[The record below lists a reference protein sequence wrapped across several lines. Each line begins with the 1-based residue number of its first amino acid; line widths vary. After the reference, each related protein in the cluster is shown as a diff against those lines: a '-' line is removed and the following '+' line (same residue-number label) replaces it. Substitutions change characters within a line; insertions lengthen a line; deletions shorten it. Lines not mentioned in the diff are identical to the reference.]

1 MNTDRCIVL
10 QNRDNTVTVTP
21 VGARC
26 MQWTHHP
33 SGAQIFHCDSEP
45 ILSGIPLLF
54 PVNRIDG
61 GRFVCCGTEYRLPV
75 NDPATGCSLHG
86 TIRSDV
92 FSVTERAAFSCTLR
106 YDSNGEYFGFPQHFS
121 LSVTYTLEADSLRQ
135 TVTLSNI
142 SGPPLPV
149 LLGFH
154 TAFAIPPVP
163 HTDADDMRVM
173 ADLAA
178 SVSRSER
185 HLTVGRTPPD
195 DVFDALCTGTYRPG
209 IPISR
214 QFLAGENG
222 TVVLLDTKT
231 GLSVTYAP
239 DPHLRYRLIFSAGR
253 DYLCIEP
260 QTCAVNAVNLPPD
273 SPDAEYPVLSAGAS
287 ATYVSFI
294 SAAYHA

>member
-45 ILSGIPLLF
+45 ILSGIP
-54 PVNRIDG
+54 
-61 GRFVCCGTEYRLPV
+61 
-75 NDPATGCSLHG
+75 
-86 TIRSDV
+86 
-92 FSVTERAAFSCTLR
+92 
-106 YDSNGEYFGFPQHFS
+106 
-121 LSVTYTLEADSLRQ
+121 
-135 TVTLSNI
+135 
-142 SGPPLPV
+142 
-149 LLGFH
+149 
-154 TAFAIPPVP
+154 
-163 HTDADDMRVM
+163 
-173 ADLAA
+173 
-178 SVSRSER
+178 
-185 HLTVGRTPPD
+185 
-195 DVFDALCTGTYRPG
+195 
-209 IPISR
+209 ISR

-231 GLSVTYAP
+231 GLSVTYTP